1 MNDEVI
7 DNNGDFLDKKKKIE
21 AILFATGRFCEL
33 DELVKFVSCKDKRE
47 LKKILHEIQKEYDDR
62 RSPIRIIEQDDE
74 FKMVIRDQYLEIIR
88 NVLSNMEISK
98 AVLETLAI
106 IAWKKTI
113 LQSDVIKIRGNSAYE
128 HIRELE
134 DLDFITSI
142 KEGVSRKLT
151 LTQKFYD
158 YFNLG
163 GEDMTNKMRRE
174 EQERLKMLEEEVKK
188 KEEEE
193 RRIREEERQ
202 KKILERQSEI
212 EKKKIALGIADKQK
226 TIVQSVNDKKIE
238 QFEQKNAEPQKNE
251 MHAQH
256 PTINPTSNE
265 HHHEAETHSIDTTN
279 KNTEL
284 HNNNNTQ

>member
-1 MNDEVI
+1 MDEQQPI
-7 DNNGDFLDKKKKIE
+7 SQNQTGQSLDLQKEFNEKKKKVE
-21 AILFATGRFCEL
+21 SILFATGRFCEL
-33 DELVKFVSCKDKRE
+33 DELIKFVLVKDKRE
-47 LKKILHEIQKEYDDR
+47 LRKILHEIQEEYDKR
-62 RSPIRIIEQDDE
+62 NSPIRIIEQDDE

-113 LQSDVIKIRGNSAYE
+113 LQADVIKIRGNSAYE

-134 DLDFITSI
+134 DMDFITSI

-174 EQERLKMLEEEVKK
+174 EQERLSILEEEVKK

-193 RRIREEERQ
+193 RRVKEEERQ
-202 KKILERQSEI
+202 KKILGRQSEI

-226 TIVQSVNDKKIE
+226 TIAQTVVDKKIE
-238 QFEQKNAEPQKNE
+238 QYEQKAEQ
-251 MHAQH
+251 A
-256 PTINPTSNE
+256 T
-265 HHHEAETHSIDTTN
+265 HHHEQPSQQQNEQ
-279 KNTEL
+279 K
-284 HNNNNTQ
+284 